1 MATRKEVAEHLDLS
15 LVSISQLIQKGV
27 LDVKQGRNP
36 MDLDLC
42 RRNYINYLRQLGGYN
57 KRSGSGDIA
66 EEKTRLTKAQAD
78 KAELEVSELEAEL
91 IPASLVQLTWTDYIA
106 NVRAKL
112 LALPSRVAHLVITT
126 DKYVE
131 AEQIIKE
138 QVYESLQELAE
149 NGIPAKYR
157 QRHNSNPP
165 DLETTTESENI

>member
-42 RRNYINYLRQLGGYN
+42 RRTYINYLRQLGGYN

-91 IPASLVQLTWTDYIA
+91 IPASLVQSTWTDYIA

-157 QRHNSNPP
+157 QRHNSNQS
-165 DLETTTESENI
+165 DLETTTESKNI